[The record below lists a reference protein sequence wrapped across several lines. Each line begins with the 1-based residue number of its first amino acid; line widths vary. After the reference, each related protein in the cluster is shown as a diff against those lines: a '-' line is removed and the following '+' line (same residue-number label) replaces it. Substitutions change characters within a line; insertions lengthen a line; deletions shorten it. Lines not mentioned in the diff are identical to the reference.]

1 MTDWL
6 NITTKQA
13 IQSLGQNLVVYGV
26 GTHDGEWGQ
35 VLAIEEL
42 LEHGV
47 RTAAYR
53 IRFASGDVRF
63 GPAGGGF
70 RVERAGL
77 SVARPARPRP
87 ESGTT
92 APGAARTR

>member
-53 IRFASGDVRF
+53 SASRAAMSGSGRRVEGFAS
-63 GPAGGGF
+63 
-70 RVERAGL
+70 
-77 SVARPARPRP
+77 
-87 ESGTT
+87 SGTS

>member
-1 MTDWL
+1 MTEWL
-6 NITTKQA
+6 NITTQQA

-26 GTHDGEWGQ
+26 ETRDGQWGQ

-47 RTAAYR
+47 RTAVYK

-63 GPAGGGF
+63 GLADAGF
-70 RVERAGL
+70 RVERL
-77 SVARPARPRP
+77 PAN
-87 ESGTT
+87 S
-92 APGAARTR
+92 